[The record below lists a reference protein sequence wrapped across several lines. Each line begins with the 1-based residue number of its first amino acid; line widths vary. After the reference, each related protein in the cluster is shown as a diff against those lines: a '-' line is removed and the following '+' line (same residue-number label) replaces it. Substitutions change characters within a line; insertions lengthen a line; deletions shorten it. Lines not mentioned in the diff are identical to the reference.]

1 MIYLIGSGAK
11 FKGVKTLVLNEIK
24 FNEFSVN
31 LADFSAL
38 VITSKNAVEAMRFNK
53 I

>member
-11 FKGVKTLVLNEIK
+11 FKGIETLVLNEIK
-24 FNEFSVN
+24 FSEFSVN

-38 VITSKNAVEAMRFNK
+38 VIPLKTP
-53 I
+53 